1 MFRLLLALLLLVSLP
16 AAEGLD
22 ARLSASGQAIA
33 AAMAGN
39 DAAAMRSAYAAFN
52 DAWVATEDGVR
63 SRDKQAYAAIE
74 EAMGD
79 LDYHLQEASFDLA
92 EARAAAGR
100 LTALVGAPGATAAT
114 PTIAPAPAI
123 RGSGV
128 PTLATVHARTAEA
141 ATLLAAG
148 KADDAKAAIA
158 DVRRWWPDAEG
169 EVKTRDSAA
178 YRDIEELQ
186 ARAAAQL
193 KNGDPAAAA
202 SIAAL
207 ATRIEPFLAA
217 GSYGV
222 ADSFL
227 ILLREGIEALLV
239 IAALLA
245 FLGRSGHGDKK
256 RIIWWGAGAG
266 VGVSLLLAVVIHLVF
281 KAAFSGTD
289 RELVEGVVGL
299 VAAGLLFWVSWWLHR
314 AANLSRWNNYIAGRT
329 TAALASG
336 SVVTLG
342 TLAFLAVL
350 REGAETALFYLGMAP
365 SIATRD
371 LLLGIGLASVVL
383 LVVGVVVIKAGA
395 RLPIR
400 PFFSVLG
407 LLLLAMGVKFIGAGV
422 HALQIAQLV
431 RASVID
437 GVPTIELLGFFPTW
451 ETIAAQ
457 AVAILLVSALL
468 WLGSRPAP
476 VRPESA

>member
-1 MFRLLLALLLLVSLP
+1 MFRLLIALLILVCPLT
-16 AAEGLD
+16 AAD
-22 ARLSASGQAIA
+22 APDLRLQTAGEAVARAMVAEEA
-33 AAMAGN
+33 AV
-39 DAAAMRSAYAAFN
+39 MRTAYAAFN
-52 DAWVATEDGVR
+52 DTWLAVEEGVR
-63 SRDKQAYAAIE
+63 KTDKKSYAAIE

-79 LDYHLQEASFDLA
+79 LDYHLQEASFDLG
-92 EARAAAGR
+92 EARAASAR
-100 LTALVGAPGATAAT
+100 LMALLGAPAAAV
-114 PTIAPAPAI
+114 IAPAHDGPTPAEI
-123 RGSGV
+123 
-128 PTLATVHARTAEA
+128 PTLATVHARTIEA
-141 ATLLAAG
+141 GTLLAAG
-148 KADDAKAAIA
+148 KADEAKAAIA

-169 EVKTRDSAA
+169 EVKTRDGAA

-193 KNGDPAAAA
+193 TNSDPAAGA
-202 SIAAL
+202 SITAL
-207 ATRIEPFLAA
+207 ATRIEPFLSA

-245 FLGRSGHGDKK
+245 FLGRSGHADKK

-266 VGVSLLLAVVIHLVF
+266 VGVSLALAVVIHLAF

-371 LLLGIGLASVVL
+371 LLLGIGLASVAL

-400 PFFSVLG
+400 PFFAALG
-407 LLLLAMGVKFIGAGV
+407 LLLLAMGVKFIGAGI
-422 HALQIAQLV
+422 HALQIAQIV
-431 RASVID
+431 DASVVA
-437 GVPTIELLGFFPTW
+437 GVPTVELLGFFPTW

-457 AVAILLVSALL
+457 AIAIFLVSTLL

-476 VRPESA
+476 ARPEPL

>member
-1 MFRLLLALLLLVSLP
+1 MLRLLIVLLILVSPLAAADAP
-16 AAEGLD
+16 DLRLRTAGETVARAVAAE
-22 ARLSASGQAIA
+22 
-33 AAMAGN
+33 
-39 DAAAMRSAYAAFN
+39 DAAAMRTAYSAFN
-52 DAWVATEDGVR
+52 DTWVAVEEGVR
-63 SRDKQAYAAIE
+63 SRDKKAYAAIE

-79 LDYHLQEASFDLA
+79 LDYHLQEASFDLG
-92 EARAAAGR
+92 EARAASAR
-100 LTALVGAPGATAAT
+100 LTALLGLSGGAGASPAVVAPGS
-114 PTIAPAPAI
+114 I
-123 RGSGV
+123 
-128 PTLATVHARTAEA
+128 PTLATVHARAIEA
-141 ATLLAAG
+141 GNLLAAG
-148 KADDAKAAIA
+148 KADLAQAAIA

-193 KNGDPAAAA
+193 KNNDPAAGG

-207 ATRIEPFLAA
+207 AARIEPFLAA

-245 FLGRSGHGDKK
+245 FLGRSGHADKK

-266 VGVSLLLAVVIHLVF
+266 VGVSLLLAIVIHLVF

-289 RELVEGVVGL
+289 RELVEGIVGL

-314 AANLSRWNNYIAGRT
+314 AANLSRWNNYIAGKT

-371 LLLGIGLASVVL
+371 LLLGIGLAAAVL
-383 LVVGVVVIKAGA
+383 AVLGVLVIRAGA

-400 PFFSVLG
+400 PFFAALG
-407 LLLLAMGVKFIGAGV
+407 LLLLAMGVKFIGAGI

-431 RASVID
+431 PASVVD
-437 GVPTIELLGFFPTW
+437 GLPTVELLGFFPTW
-451 ETIAAQ
+451 ETITAQ
-457 AVAILLVSALL
+457 AIAILLVGALL

-476 VRPESA
+476 ACPEPS